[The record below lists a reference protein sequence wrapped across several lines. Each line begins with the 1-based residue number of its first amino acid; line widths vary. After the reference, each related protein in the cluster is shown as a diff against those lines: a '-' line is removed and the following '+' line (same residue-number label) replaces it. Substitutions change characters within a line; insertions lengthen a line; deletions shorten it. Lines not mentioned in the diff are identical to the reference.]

1 MATSTNSRNLLLST
15 AASRTVTNQKTVV
28 LSAPVTVFLYTSAGA
43 LSDST
48 ATIAITATRQNTTE
62 PIVWTNS
69 GGITLYTAAT
79 GGTAV
84 LTPDTTPGTTVT
96 AYVRASDFNTLN
108 LNSLLVTATIT
119 DVDVFSSSL
128 AITKLQPG
136 SAGVAGD
143 TAVFAYRVISG
154 ASLPAAPSITQGTV
168 PTAGAAVT
176 GTTWYLQP
184 KATLAAEEW
193 MFQVSGTRTAAGVY
207 TWQTQGYL
215 STFKVGKLEALTT
228 DTGNL
233 TVSATGSIKTAASVY
248 GQAGAFF
255 MGNDGGTTKFSVG
268 NKLLYNGSVLS
279 VPALVLNA
287 NGTLS
292 DDVGSRGQVTI
303 RGVGYT
309 GDLNA
314 AAGTR
319 LVVTGTDLILQG
331 NSCSRTS
338 GTSAWN
344 SQCYSVDGFTGGAA
358 CSFSAATA
366 SGQAVVG
373 LSVNPTANAS
383 YESVTYAIFLDGASN
398 EVSIR
403 EFGSLPAGFTNI
415 AGAINTT
422 DVFSVVYDG
431 QFIRYAKNGTVFRTA
446 PAPAGL
452 TLYFDSSV
460 YTVGGGLTNIQLSA
474 YTNTNTSRGTS
485 LVDPSWWKTGETLAI
500 WNPIIDAGGT
510 NAFVAATL
518 PDNSTGT
525 VWQATSGT
533 TNATDPGGG
542 WNPSTAATNYFAVNS
557 SKTYMFAVYT
567 KSVSG
572 TAGQEFW
579 GIDSNAVCNLNTT
592 TANTNP
598 YFAYTN
604 KVNGE
609 WHLLVGYVYPAGTT
623 GQSSAS
629 AGAYRCTDGVKI
641 NTAGTFSANYT
652 WKAATTTASTRSFQ
666 YYQNP
671 GAVQQFAWPQVYLCD
686 GTEPSIDDLLSMSV
700 KPNIVLAQTTAN
712 AKLSKSSA
720 DILTGP
726 ITLSTNGGI
735 VAGTLTWD
743 NTGTRTGGQGVA
755 VTPKGIV
762 GHNGVKTTFAV
773 DATTGDA
780 TFAGSLSAATGSF
793 AGSLSAA
800 TGSFAGSL
808 SAATGTLGTL
818 TINSGG
824 NIKSGQTAYNTG
836 TGFYLGTDSGTP
848 KFSIGNSAGAN
859 LQWTGTEL
867 LINTPTFESFTTSIA
882 SGNIVTSVS
891 FGNQL
896 YGSRTISAT
905 GGKPPYSYAWFLTG
919 ASYAYVANAT
929 SPTVTV
935 YGFGDGNTAT
945 GIVVGLVRDSNGR
958 ITFSSFSFSATH
970 SASTSGA

>member
-43 LSDST
+43 LLDST

-62 PIVWTNS
+62 PIVWTNN

-96 AYVRASDFNTLN
+96 VYVRASDFSTLN

-119 DVDVFSSSL
+119 DVDIFSSSL

-233 TVSATGSIKTAASVY
+233 TVSVTGSIKTAASVY

-255 MGNDGGTTKFSVG
+255 IGNDGGTTKFSIG
-268 NKLLYNGSVLS
+268 DKLLYSGTTFSLPGITIGSTGAIS
-279 VPALVLNA
+279 GIGTG
-287 NGTLS
+287 NGTIINNDS
-292 DDVGSRGQVTI
+292 I
-303 RGVGYT
+303 RPGGV
-309 GDLNA
+309 N
-314 AAGTR
+314 
-319 LVVTGTDLILQG
+319 LVG
-331 NSCSRTS
+331 NSGFLRNNASLPTNWGIYNNSGITVTNSVQTGGMFGQNYVRVTAGASTPTTLGIYVAQSTS
-338 GTSAWN
+338 DSVKSWEPAQTYCVSFWARASAGGLGKKMYGL
-344 SQCYSVDGFTGGAA
+344 YSNMGFTGG
-358 CSFSAATA
+358 
-366 SGQAVVG
+366 VD
-373 LSVNPTANAS
+373 LENPVLTS
-383 YESVTYAIFLDGASN
+383 SW
-398 EVSIR
+398 
-403 EFGSLPAGFTNI
+403 
-415 AGAINTT
+415 
-422 DVFSVVYDG
+422 
-431 QFIRYAKNGTVFRTA
+431 QRYVFRGI
-446 PAPAGL
+446 PV
-452 TLYFDSSV
+452 S
-460 YTVGGGLTNIQLSA
+460 
-474 YTNTNTSRGTS
+474 
-485 LVDPSWWKTGETLAI
+485 
-500 WNPIIDAGGT
+500 
-510 NAFVAATL
+510 
-518 PDNSTGT
+518 NSFT
-525 VWQATSGT
+525 
-533 TNATDPGGG
+533 
-542 WNPSTAATNYFAVNS
+542 
-557 SKTYMFAVYT
+557 
-567 KSVSG
+567 
-572 TAGQEFW
+572 
-579 GIDSNAVCNLNTT
+579 
-592 TANTNP
+592 
-598 YFAYTN
+598 
-604 KVNGE
+604 VNGE
-609 WHLLVGYVYPAGTT
+609 LYISVEVQGTT
-623 GQSSAS
+623 TPLPSGSVIDICCPKVELGTQPSSWTPS
-629 AGAYRCTDGVKI
+629 PQDTMNI
-641 NTAGTFSANYT
+641 N
-652 WKAATTTASTRSFQ
+652 
-666 YYQNP
+666 
-671 GAVQQFAWPQVYLCD
+671 L
-686 GTEPSIDDLLSMSV
+686 EPSI
-700 KPNIVLAQTTAN
+700 T

-726 ITLSTNGGI
+726 ITVSTTGGI

-762 GHNGVKTTFAV
+762 GHDGIKTTFAI

-780 TFAGSLSAATGSF
+780 TFSGSLSAATGSFAGSLSAATGSF
-793 AGSLSAA
+793 AGSLSAATGTFSGSLSAA

-891 FGNQL
+891 HGNQL

-919 ASYAYVANAT
+919 ASYAYVVNAT